1 MGRCCCLPRSSCCRK
16 DRLLLDD
23 TQDSPV
29 VVDARGCTDMACLLL
44 FALTM
49 GVFAAVGGAA
59 FAMGD
64 PAALQHGTDHLGR
77 RCGSEG
83 ELADYPAVFYPRLSH
98 DLVEQRDVLTRTP
111 WALHLYGVCV
121 AACPQHGDPPVPE
134 PGTSRTWP
142 VGTNTANVANR
153 CLPIE
158 ESSTANV
165 HACVEPACGEAGEAC
180 LPVGERGVQRDG
192 MWLLETDEQ
201 RGRCVRAAEISSA
214 VTYGAPNADGVLRS
228 LAAATGTMSRAWAST
243 IASAGEVVL
252 CGVVLAV
259 VVSAAW
265 LLFLRL
271 CARFTV
277 WLLLG
282 TTTLILLVATALCAA
297 KASLFDGA
305 ALAAHARDALATHG
319 VGGGDELHASV
330 SNLLAADAENA
341 TAFTWAA
348 GALALVSLLYIC
360 LLCMLRSA
368 VRTMVT
374 IVEQATL
381 VVGAHPAMLFV
392 PLGSLAATLALSLY
406 AAVALAFLVASEP
419 TADTLIQLQAA
430 AQADAEAN
438 AEAQLA
444 RIGVDADVP
453 STALLVNVT
462 AAVLSPLEPS
472 ALKTAL
478 IAFHIFGFLWAFQLV
493 NAVGW
498 TGMSGAASHW
508 FFFRQHAAQKMR
520 FPVFCSLWRV
530 VRYHL
535 GSVAFGALLV
545 AAVQSVRLLFEWLE
559 RQSRAAGE
567 GSDLGRF
574 VVRCT
579 RCCLWCLEKCVRFV
593 SSYCFIFTALNG
605 DSFCAACRQTVRLAT
620 AYPAQLATNA
630 LVQSLLYAVQSLLV
644 PLLCA
649 LAAFR
654 LVQADALPG
663 WIEALERAINGA
675 GDSYNGALQRGPD
688 WLEHVPLVPSVTL
701 AWALGP
707 AVDEPVEPVWPALA
721 AFILAYTVS
730 RAFAA
735 VYECAVDTLFV
746 CAVVDKDE
754 YGGVHMSAALRD
766 ALELDDDVSR
776 RKSKSVGG
784 RAETR
789 MI

>member
-1 MGRCCCLPRSSCCRK
+1 M
-16 DRLLLDD
+16 
-23 TQDSPV
+23 
-29 VVDARGCTDMACLLL
+29 
-44 FALTM
+44 
-49 GVFAAVGGAA
+49 
-59 FAMGD
+59 
-64 PAALQHGTDHLGR
+64 
-77 RCGSEG
+77 
-83 ELADYPAVFYPRLSH
+83 
-98 DLVEQRDVLTRTP
+98 
-111 WALHLYGVCV
+111 
-121 AACPQHGDPPVPE
+121 
-134 PGTSRTWP
+134 
-142 VGTNTANVANR
+142 
-153 CLPIE
+153 
-158 ESSTANV
+158 ANV

-192 MWLLETDEQ
+192 LWLLEIDEQ
-201 RGRCVRAAEISSA
+201 RGYVRAAEISSPSG
-214 VTYGAPNADGVLRS
+214 TAPNADGVLRS

-243 IASAGEVVL
+243 IASAGEGA

-319 VGGGDELHASV
+319 VGGGDELH
-330 SNLLAADAENA
+330 
-341 TAFTWAA
+341 
-348 GALALVSLLYIC
+348 VSLESPRCRRGERHGVHAGGGRPRPRLTP
-360 LLCMLRSA
+360 LHLPA
-368 VRTMVT
+368 VHAEVGGAHDGT

-381 VVGAHPAMLFV
+381 VVGAHPAMLV

-419 TADTLIQLQAA
+419 TADSLIQLQAA

-478 IAFHIFGFLWAFQLV
+478 IAFHVFGFLWAFQLV

-567 GSDLGRF
+567 GSDLGKF

-644 PLLCA
+644 LLLCA
-649 LAAFR
+649 LAAWPRPSRRPPR
-654 LVQADALPG
+654 LDRIP
-663 WIEALERAINGA
+663 RAR
-675 GDSYNGALQRGPD
+675 DQRRRRQLQRRP
-688 WLEHVPLVPSVTL
+688 PARARL
-701 AWALGP
+701 ARARAARPVSDPRMGARP
-707 AVDEPVEPVWPALA
+707 RRRRAVEPVWPALA
-721 AFILAYTVS
+721 AFILAYTC
-730 RAFAA
+730 RAPLLR
-735 VYECAVDTLFV
+735 CT
-746 CAVVDKDE
+746 
-754 YGGVHMSAALRD
+754 SARSTRSSCRGRQGR
-766 ALELDDDVSR
+766 VR
-776 RKSKSVGG
+776 RRPHVG
-784 RAETR
+784 RAARRPRARRRCVAPQVEVGWREGGDSHDLT
-789 MI
+789 